1 MFGSP
6 ETTSG
11 GNALKYYASA
21 RLDVRKV
28 GALKTGETVVGSHIR
43 VKVVKNKLA
52 APFRETTF
60 DIEFGKGISKLGTF
74 HFEEYALI
82 R

>member
-1 MFGSP
+1 MFGNP

-21 RLDVRKV
+21 RLDVRKI
-28 GALKTGETVVGSHIR
+28 GTLKTGENVIGSHIR

-52 APFRETTF
+52 APFKETAF
-60 DIEFGKGISKLGTF
+60 DIEFGKGISKFGNF
-74 HFEEYALI
+74 AISNSF
-82 R
+82 